1 MTEVNMMQLQVM
13 MLIRKWRKNKKSF
26 VADTGVLILKAGAL
40 NFPLLTLLFRFNP
53 DSCLHKN

>member
-1 MTEVNMMQLQVM
+1 MQLQVL

-40 NFPLLTLLFRFNP
+40 NFPLLTLLFRSNP